1 MSEKEKREIL
11 ENLNKKIPQ
20 IPEEQKHYI
29 LGYMEGINQMS
40 QKKPRKRK
48 TGKQVKRMA
57 GIVKV
62 HHPTLT
68 EEERESR
75 MAQIK
80 KATIQYFKEV
90 EDEREKR
97 NLQSRNRICD
107 IPSEHQCDGQ

>member
-48 TGKQVKRMA
+48 TGK
-57 GIVKV
+57 
-62 HHPTLT
+62 
-68 EEERESR
+68 
-75 MAQIK
+75 
-80 KATIQYFKEV
+80 
-90 EDEREKR
+90 
-97 NLQSRNRICD
+97 
-107 IPSEHQCDGQ
+107 